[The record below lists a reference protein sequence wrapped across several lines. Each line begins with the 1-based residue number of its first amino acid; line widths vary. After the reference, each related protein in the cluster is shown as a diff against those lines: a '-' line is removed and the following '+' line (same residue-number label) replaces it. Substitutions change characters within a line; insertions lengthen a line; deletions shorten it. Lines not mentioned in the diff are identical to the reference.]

1 MNLEGVMNVSVISR
15 IGQATVTFDETKV
28 NVDQMVAALG
38 KKGFAVT
45 GRYMTQ

>member
-1 MNLEGVMNVSVISR
+1 VLNISVITR

-28 NVDQMVAALG
+28 TVDQMVAALG

-45 GRYMTQ
+45 GRHMVQ

>member
-1 MNLEGVMNVSVISR
+1 MTLEGVMDVSVMTR

-28 NVDQMVAALG
+28 TVDQMIAALG

-45 GRYMTQ
+45 GRYMVQ